1 MAADFDGT
9 RVTTANDLTG
19 CFVHRDNRVVNPSQ
33 IPANTTLGRL
43 MRLPFRL
50 LPKGAIVRLL
60 RGPAR
65 GKRWI
70 ADSTTTGFWLGYWE
84 LDAQRLF
91 ASRLRRGDV
100 VYDVGAHVGLYTLVS
115 SIHVGEQGHVYAFE
129 PSPRNLVYLRR
140 HIELNYL
147 SNCTVVEAGIS
158 DCSGTRCFDLTEH
171 DSAGHFSG
179 SGTVTVQTLA
189 LDDFLWAQQGKRP
202 PNALKIDAEG
212 AELDVLRGARRIV
225 TEFAPLIF
233 LSTHSDD
240 LARQCCEWLTSAGY
254 LLTPLDKD
262 EFLAERCS
270 K

>member
-1 MAADFDGT
+1 MAADFGPV
-9 RVTTANDLTG
+9 RVPTSNDLTG
-19 CFVHRDNRVVNPSQ
+19 CFAHHDNRVVSLSQ
-33 IPANTTLGRL
+33 IPANTALGRL
-43 MRLPFRL
+43 LRLPFTL
-50 LPKGAIVRLL
+50 LAKGAVVRVL

-70 ADSTTTGFWLGYWE
+70 ADSTTQGFWLGYWE

-115 SIHVGEQGHVYAFE
+115 SIQVGEEGHVYAFE
-129 PSPRNLVYLRR
+129 PSPRNLGYLRK

-179 SGTVTVQTLA
+179 SGTVMVRTLA
-189 LDDFLWAQQGKRP
+189 LDDFLRSEQGGRP

-212 AELDVLRGARRIV
+212 AELDVLQGSRRIV

-240 LARQCCEWLTSAGY
+240 LARQCCQWLTSAGY

-262 EFLAERCS
+262 EFLAERPGR
-270 K
+270 